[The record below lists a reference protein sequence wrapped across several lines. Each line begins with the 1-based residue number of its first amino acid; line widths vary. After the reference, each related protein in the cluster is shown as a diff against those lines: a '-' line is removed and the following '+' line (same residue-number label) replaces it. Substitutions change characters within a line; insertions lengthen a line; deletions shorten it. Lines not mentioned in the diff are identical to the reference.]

1 MSTMDNY
8 HASGSTTTKLS
19 DFEMENPHE
28 TDSSQYVNDEPG
40 CVPIANEPVQQTAP
54 PQATVAPAQPMTHHP
69 VAAPVMVP
77 SGNIVHV
84 GPGTSASTVQVPA
97 QIQLN
102 VSTVYTRPIIG
113 TPPVG
118 QFLVQRWGK
127 TNNLVIIP
135 PPGVIFKTVDAPIV
149 TEQQAIQ
156 VPAVTSQQTPHME
169 GSKHGQR
176 RTLSTMATAAPEP
189 KKARIVENIQ
199 SGPAGPMN
207 SQGHKNNPTMAPVA
221 VPPPMDMA
229 KRFDPKRYQP
239 VTAQANNFQEEEDE
253 ATEYIPQI
261 LGQNVSEPN
270 SQWGADEPIEM
281 FELQPLPELEYEQT
295 CCDKTDHNDIH
306 DQYLIPEEQTP
317 TLSQNEILDTI
328 RDLGDSHRQDKVPIH
343 GKYFFVFSHSEWCC
357 FFVFSHSEW
366 CTNVILEI
374 KQVLEATESHDIMCF
389 GLKVKN
395 KRFNKSNKAD
405 LTPVRH

>member
-169 GSKHGQR
+169 SSKQGQR

-189 KKARIVENIQ
+189 KKARIVENMH

-207 SQGHKNNPTMAPVA
+207 SQGHKNNPTIAPVA
-221 VPPPMDMA
+221 VSTPMDLA
-229 KRFDPKRYQP
+229 KRFDPARYQP

-253 ATEYIPQI
+253 ATEDIPQI
-261 LGQNVSEPN
+261 LGPNVSEPN
-270 SQWGADEPIEM
+270 SQWGAHEPIEM
-281 FELQPLPELEYEQT
+281 FELQPMPELEYEQT

-317 TLSQNEILDTI
+317 TLSQNEILVTI
-328 RDLGDSHRQDKVPIH
+328 HDLGDSHRQDKVPVH
-343 GKYFFVFSHSEWCC
+343 SKYFFVFR
-357 FFVFSHSEW
+357 
-366 CTNVILEI
+366 I
-374 KQVLEATESHDIMCF
+374 
-389 GLKVKN
+389 
-395 KRFNKSNKAD
+395 
-405 LTPVRH
+405 P